1 MWDFERA
8 LGVVSV
14 DDRISQD
21 DESARDNVR
30 RRSGAPRGPTRETPR
45 YRAIYVRMPRED
57 IEPNARVP
65 FRMSNVA
72 SRRRRY
78 AAKRVRPSVIRSA
91 GR

>member
-30 RRSGAPRGPTRETPR
+30 RRSGARRPTRETPR